1 MLPNSTLTTLIADP
15 LLLGS
20 IVPPSPLDTPLSLT
34 ASSSAPL
41 AITPD
46 AELTALPSDIL
57 ALFGL
62 TTDPGLQPEPEAML
76 GNWEVIGLERPTPI
90 ATSAQLISPMRP
102 TPIAISATPIDLS

>member
-34 ASSSAPL
+34 TSSSEPLVIAP
-41 AITPD
+41 D
-46 AELTALPSDIL
+46 SELTAWPSDIL

-62 TTDPGLQPEPEAML
+62 TDPDRRPEPDVML
-76 GNWEVIGLERPTPI
+76 GNWEVIGLERPDPI
-90 ATSAQLISPMRP
+90 ATPAQLISPMRP
-102 TPIAISATPIDLS
+102 TPIAIAATPIDLS